1 MAIHIADNACID
13 TKAEIADGVSIG
25 PFCVVGPKARIGPD
39 TRLENNVTLMGRV
52 TLGADNH
59 IYPGVTIG
67 GAPQD
72 LSYQESDTEVLIGDR
87 NVIRENVTINR
98 GSEKEEGVTR
108 IGNQCYL
115 MTNSHVAHDCYLG
128 DCVAI
133 ANSSTLGGHVHIQD
147 HATLSGLIG
156 VHHFVTI
163 GRYSFVGG
171 MSAVRNDVPPFMLA
185 EGIPAKPRCVNMVAL
200 KRNDF
205 PGEVIKS
212 LVEAHRLIYRARVG
226 VEQAYELLRTHG
238 TLKPQLV
245 EFFTFI
251 ENQQAGRH
259 GRSRELRKAA

>member
-1 MAIHIADNACID
+1 
-13 TKAEIADGVSIG
+13 
-25 PFCVVGPKARIGPD
+25 VGPKARIGPD

-52 TLGADNH
+52 TLGTDNH

-72 LSYQESDTEVLIGDR
+72 LSYQESDTEVLIGDG

-133 ANSSTLGGHVHIQD
+133 ANNSTLGGHVHIQD

-205 PGEVIKS
+205 SGEVIKS

-238 TLKPQLV
+238 VLEPQLV